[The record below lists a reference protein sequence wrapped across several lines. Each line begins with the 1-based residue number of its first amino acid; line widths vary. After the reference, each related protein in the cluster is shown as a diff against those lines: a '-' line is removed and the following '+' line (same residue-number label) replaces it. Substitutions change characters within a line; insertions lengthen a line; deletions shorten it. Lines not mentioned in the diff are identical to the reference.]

1 MRIRSKAWLVAAFS
15 LGLAL
20 AAYANHQSIAEL
32 LRDPG
37 RYDNK
42 EVSITG
48 WVVDSYGVM
57 GNGAYQVDDGTGRM
71 WVIAAGRGVP
81 SRGAR
86 VEVTGSLYDTATI
99 RGMSV
104 GTVLHEK
111 RRRRSE

>member
-1 MRIRSKAWLVAAFS
+1 MRIRSKAWLVVACS

-20 AAYANHQSIAEL
+20 AAYAGHQNIAEL

-37 RYDNK
+37 RYDNR

-48 WVVDSYGVM
+48 WVVDSYGVL

-81 SRGAR
+81 SRDAR
-86 VEVTGSLYDTATI
+86 VEVTGSLHDTATI
-99 RGMSV
+99 RGMRV

-111 RRRRSE
+111 RRRRSD

>member
-15 LGLAL
+15 LVLAL
-20 AAYANHQSIAEL
+20 SAYAGHQNIAEL

-42 EVSITG
+42 QVSITG

-57 GNGAYQVDDGTGRM
+57 GNGAYLVDDGTGRM

-81 SRGAR
+81 SRNAR
-86 VEVTGSLYDTATI
+86 VEVTGNLHDTATI
-99 RGMSV
+99 RGEGV

-111 RRRRSE
+111 RRRRSD